1 MFVQIKRSR
10 PNHVHVTV
18 VKRVRE
24 GNSVRHHR
32 VISLG
37 EVRHS
42 GRHVDGRHKFAV
54 GVRGALWQWVETLLA
69 SQNFDAATAADI
81 RDAVARKIKPPTP
94 TECRSFELRNA
105 KISLRQSAE

>member
-1 MFVQIKRSR
+1 MFVRIKHSR

-24 GNSVRHHR
+24 ANSVRHHH
-32 VISLG
+32 VVSLG

-54 GVRGALWQWVETLLA
+54 GIRGALWQWVETLLT
-69 SQNFDAATAADI
+69 SENFDAATATDI
-81 RDAVARKIKPPTP
+81 RDALAKKIKPPT
-94 TECRSFELRNA
+94 EAERRSLELRNA
-105 KISLRQSAE
+105 KDG

>member
-1 MFVQIKRSR
+1 MLVRIKRSR
-10 PNHVHVTV
+10 PNHVHVTL

-24 GNSVRHHR
+24 GNSVRHHH

-69 SQNFDAATAADI
+69 SQNFDAATATDI

-94 TECRSFELRNA
+94 AERRSLELRNA
-105 KISLRQSAE
+105 KAG

>member
-1 MFVQIKRSR
+1 MFVRIKHSR

-24 GNSVRHHR
+24 ANSVRHHH

-42 GRHVDGRHKFAV
+42 GRHVDGGHKFAV

-69 SQNFDAATAADI
+69 SENFDAPTATDI
-81 RDAVARKIKPPTP
+81 RNALARKIKPPTP
-94 TECRSFELRNA
+94 AERRSLELRNA
-105 KISLRQSAE
+105 KAG